1 MKIKSIFTLIC
12 SIILTLCLYSV
23 AFAANAKTEA
33 VSFLQQATKNT
44 VEAQNAAYSINLSMT
59 GPLAD
64 CSIDLNGSYAYPIL
78 TSGDM
83 SLALDLWIIDT
94 TFEAQTQYYSE
105 LEGNVYKQYFKTQAD
120 PKGAAA
126 NVSPKINSDQWYV
139 QSVSLPENFVA
150 DYAERTQKSINDVA
164 DDVKN
169 IFMYDV
175 DDKTAKVYVTYKKP
189 ILDEEKLNE
198 ALNLTNLNEKEMA
211 QVAAV
216 SQKLEENPKLKAALL
231 KPREL
236 TYEITV
242 DRENMVITSLKS
254 DLSPLVQQF
263 GSEVLSSISDKEL
276 SITDTPDNGATV
288 RNIIKNYLERSK
300 FTMDIN
306 LSNFNKAT
314 VQPVPQE
321 VKDSAVEP
329 PKPVEKIG
337 EADEETNLTVAENV
351 LEAVANE

>member
-64 CSIDLNGSYAYPIL
+64 CSIDLNGSYAYPVL

-216 SQKLEENPKLKAALL
+216 SQKLEENTNCRPT
-231 KPREL
+231 PWR
-236 TYEITV
+236 
-242 DRENMVITSLKS
+242 ITSRIASLYWVRNP
-254 DLSPLVQQF
+254 LSWPLVTR
-263 GSEVLSSISDKEL
+263 SSQEISK
-276 SITDTPDNGATV
+276 S
-288 RNIIKNYLERSK
+288 R
-300 FTMDIN
+300 
-306 LSNFNKAT
+306 
-314 VQPVPQE
+314 
-321 VKDSAVEP
+321 SAVRTIQWTTGLNQWTMETAINSVLYH
-329 PKPVEKIG
+329 KSRRITWMISCLKIISSDARG
-337 EADEETNLTVAENV
+337 
-351 LEAVANE
+351 